1 MTGWITVIGTTLALS
16 LFSPYAEKI
25 PQLRGYVM
33 SHKHESLLRSIFDG
47 PVSGNVHWREVESML
62 THLGAK
68 VEPHHGASFRVLLNG
83 VEGFLHRP
91 HNSNTCT
98 KQELRHVRDY
108 LSSAGVSPSQLQAEQ
123 QQQQ

>member
-1 MTGWITVIGTTLALS
+1 
-16 LFSPYAEKI
+16 
-25 PQLRGYVM
+25 M
-33 SHKHESLLRSIFDG
+33 SHKQESLLRSIFEG

-68 VEPHHGASFRVLLNG
+68 VEPHHGASFRVVLNG
-83 VEGFLHRP
+83 VEGFIHRP

-108 LSSAGVSPSQLQAEQ
+108 LVSAGVSPSQAEAGKK
-123 QQQQ
+123 

>member
-1 MTGWITVIGTTLALS
+1 MLEGVGCIADNSRVTSARFIA
-16 LFSPYAEKI
+16 
-25 PQLRGYVM
+25 
-33 SHKHESLLRSIFDG
+33 SIFEG

-68 VEPHHGASFRVLLNG
+68 VEPHHGASFRVVLNG

-108 LSSAGVSPSQLQAEQ
+108 LVSAGVSLSQREAGEQ
-123 QQQQ
+123 

>member
-1 MTGWITVIGTTLALS
+1 MARV
-16 LFSPYAEKI
+16 
-25 PQLRGYVM
+25 
-33 SHKHESLLRSIFDG
+33 SI
-47 PVSGNVHWREVESML
+47 
-62 THLGAK
+62 
-68 VEPHHGASFRVLLNG
+68 LLNG